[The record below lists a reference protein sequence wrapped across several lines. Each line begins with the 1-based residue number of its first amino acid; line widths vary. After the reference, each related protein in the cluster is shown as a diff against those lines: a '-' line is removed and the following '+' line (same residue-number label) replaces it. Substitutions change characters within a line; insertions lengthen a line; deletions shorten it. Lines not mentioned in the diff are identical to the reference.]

1 MCAALGRP
9 AVLTG
14 RGAGCA
20 LQRRPPPRNQLRQQ
34 GPVGAME
41 GLEVGQDVG
50 QDVGLD
56 VGLGLVVLEGLEGL
70 VGLLVGPGD
79 QEEGLMEIKMVSV
92 DFDSIKILRKNWEF

>member
-1 MCAALGRP
+1 
-9 AVLTG
+9 
-14 RGAGCA
+14 
-20 LQRRPPPRNQLRQQ
+20 
-34 GPVGAME
+34 ME

-79 QEEGLMEIKMVSV
+79 QEEGLGAGLMEIKMVSV